1 MEVEQTTGLNGGGGQ
16 QKACA
21 MKVERGNTRDGKFY
35 FHGEQV
41 REHREVG
48 EKIIKNND
56 IKKKSSTKPMIGYKC
71 VNIGTPKWV
80 AKVYH
85 RSQKLLNNIPVWFLL
100 LPLSP

>member
-1 MEVEQTTGLNGGGGQ
+1 MEQNTGLNGRGGQ

-48 EKIIKNND
+48 EKIK
-56 IKKKSSTKPMIGYKC
+56 TM
-71 VNIGTPKWV
+71 
-80 AKVYH
+80 A
-85 RSQKLLNNIPVWFLL
+85 
-100 LPLSP
+100 

>member
-1 MEVEQTTGLNGGGGQ
+1 MEVEQNTGLSGGGGQ

-21 MKVERGNTRDGKFY
+21 MKERGNTKYEKIY

-56 IKKKSSTKPMIGYKC
+56 IKKKAPQS
-71 VNIGTPKWV
+71 
-80 AKVYH
+80 
-85 RSQKLLNNIPVWFLL
+85 L
-100 LPLSP
+100 